1 MMFGYLLTDEYD
13 DDDDNDKDTHKD
25 DHKDNFFPLFFTEGA
40 HRLIHFI
47 SRIPLWF

>member
-25 DHKDNFFPLFFTEGA
+25 DHKDNFFPLFLLKGP
-40 HRLIHFI
+40 IG
-47 SRIPLWF
+47 